1 MTYKATIIALAF
13 AGAAVGGTALAQTQ
27 GVSKNEI
34 VIGTVQDLSGP
45 IVGFSKPTVN
55 GMRMR
60 VDEINQLGGIHGR
73 KLRLVV
79 EDHGYDPKKAVL
91 AANKLIQK
99 DRIFAVLGS
108 IGTPTAL
115 AAMPLYL
122 EKNVAHLFP
131 LTGARQMYEPLQKLK
146 YSFAAPYFEQMRAG
160 LKRLVKEKG
169 LKRVC
174 TIYQD
179 DDFGAEVKDGGEA
192 ALKELG
198 MKYTE
203 VTTFKRGATDFSS
216 QVERMRGA
224 SCEVVVMG
232 TIIRETIGTVAT
244 ARKLGFSPEFIGTT
258 ASYDGIIA
266 KLGGP
271 VMNGY
276 YSTCQISFPYPDDAS
291 KNVRDWYA
299 SYKEKFK
306 EDPTL
311 FSAYG
316 HVIIN
321 LFAAAAEKAGPN
333 LNPDTLNKAI
343 EGLSVPHDMF
353 GGDAQTFGPK
363 KHLGSARVKVCQI
376 QNGRWVSTTDYI
388 TD

>member
-1 MTYKATIIALAF
+1 MNRIIAVAAALFTGVAF
-13 AGAAVGGTALAQTQ
+13 AQGQ
-27 GVSKNEI
+27 GVTKAEI
-34 VIGTVQDLSGP
+34 VIGTAQDLSGP

-60 VDEINQLGGIHGR
+60 VDEINEQGGIHGR

-91 AANKLIQK
+91 AAQKMIQRDK
-99 DRIFAVLGS
+99 IFVALGS

-146 YSFAAPYFEQMRAG
+146 YSFAAPYFDQMRSG
-160 LKRLVKEKG
+160 LKHLVKEKG

-174 TIYQD
+174 IVYQD
-179 DDFGAEVKDGGEA
+179 DDFGAEVMEGGAAGLKDI
-192 ALKELG
+192 G
-198 MKYTE
+198 MSYVE
-203 VTTFKRGATDFSS
+203 RTTFKRGATDFSS
-216 QVERMRGA
+216 QIARMKDA
-224 SCEVVVMG
+224 NCDIVVMG
-232 TIIRETIGTVAT
+232 TIIRETIGTIAT
-244 ARKLGFSPEFIGTT
+244 ARKLGFNPEFIGTT

-271 VMNGY
+271 VVNGF

-291 KNVRDWYA
+291 KNVRDWVA
-299 SYKEKFK
+299 RYKEKFK
-306 EDPTL
+306 EAPTL

-316 HVIIN
+316 QVIIS

-333 LNPDTLNKAI
+333 LTPVTLDKAL
-343 EGLSVPHDMF
+343 ESLTYPRDMF
-353 GGDAQTFGPK
+353 GGDEQRFSPT
-363 KHLGSARVKVCQI
+363 KHLGSNRAKLCQI
-376 QNGRWVSTTDYI
+376 QNGKWVSITDYI